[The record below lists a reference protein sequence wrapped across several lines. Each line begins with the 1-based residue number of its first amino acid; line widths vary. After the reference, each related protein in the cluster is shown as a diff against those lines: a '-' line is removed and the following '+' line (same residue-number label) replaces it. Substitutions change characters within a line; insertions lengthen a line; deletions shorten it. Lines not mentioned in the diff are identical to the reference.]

1 MPVFKALII
10 LAVLFIWIKTYNK
23 VALWL
28 DRKTSIKLGE
38 NLDRIKQDNKK
49 EETKKEEEKGND
61 NV

>member
-10 LAVLFIWIKTYNK
+10 LAVIFIWVKTYNK

-28 DRKTSIKLGE
+28 DRKTSTNIRE
-38 NLDRIKQDNKK
+38 NLDKIKQEN
-49 EETKKEEEKGND
+49 KKEEEKGND